1 MRLPCN
7 RVLYGVPPT
16 PVFNPATGK
25 RAKRG
30 QPPKHGAKFRLKAPP
45 AAERHVEF
53 PLPLGKGS
61 VRVSSWG
68 QLHFKEVPR
77 PVGTVVRVEFF
88 TPAGQPK
95 YQRPLWLFW
104 SGPRS
109 VSLEALCQ
117 MYLARF
123 GIEHFFRFAKQRLG
137 LRCAKSPTLQA
148 GENWMGVVALAYT
161 QLLLARSLVKAR
173 PRAWDKSYVTRSS
186 RSPPDRCT
194 GRGRSFPSI
203 RRTMYNPGPCPLAQA
218 WLNCV

>member
-1 MRLPCN
+1 MAHRP
-7 RVLYGVPPT
+7 
-16 PVFNPATGK
+16 
-25 RAKRG
+25 
-30 QPPKHGAKFRLKAPP
+30 QPKHGAKFRLKAPP

-61 VRVSSWG
+61 VHVSAWG

-77 PVGTVVRVEFF
+77 LVGTVVRVEFF

-95 YQRPLWLFW
+95 YRRPLWLFW
-104 SGPRS
+104 SGPSS

-161 QLLLARSLVKAR
+161 QLGGGKVLTGPA
-173 PRAWDKSYVTRSS
+173 TRVS
-186 RSPPDRCT
+186 
-194 GRGRSFPSI
+194 
-203 RRTMYNPGPCPLAQA
+203 PLAGNQRIA
-218 WLNCV
+218 LKALAFLWPVSQMAAPGTKYISQM